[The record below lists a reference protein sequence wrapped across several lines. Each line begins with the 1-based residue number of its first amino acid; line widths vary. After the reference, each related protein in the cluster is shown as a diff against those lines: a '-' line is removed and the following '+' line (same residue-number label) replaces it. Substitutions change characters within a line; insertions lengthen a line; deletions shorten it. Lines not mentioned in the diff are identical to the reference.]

1 MIKEIREELDQL
13 GEESYKQFNQKLYFH
28 VEVSRVTW
36 YSKRDKK

>member
-13 GEESYKQFNQKLYFH
+13 GEESYKQFNQKLIPGTDH
-28 VEVSRVTW
+28 VRVTW